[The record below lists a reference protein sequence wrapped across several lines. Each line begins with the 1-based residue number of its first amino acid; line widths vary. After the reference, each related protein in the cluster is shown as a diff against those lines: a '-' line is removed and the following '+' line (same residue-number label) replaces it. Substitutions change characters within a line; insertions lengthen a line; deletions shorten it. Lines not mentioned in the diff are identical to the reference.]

1 MSHLCRFVSVQ
12 TTKFCN
18 TCQYYNSKKDED
30 FDSRVKRVDAH
41 MEAGNC
47 SINYE
52 GAMEIKE
59 VLQ

>member
-1 MSHLCRFVSVQ
+1 MPFRSVQ

-18 TCQYYNSKKDED
+18 TCQHYNSKKDED